1 MASGLEF
8 VGRLNDSLKSSAST
22 YIKSKSAERADAEKV
37 LDSIDKEIN
46 YRERLITRYQNS
58 TTRGKQSFGAYS
70 QLYSQLSKIQSQN
83 QDQIRSDR
91 LKLDNELKALEAK
104 NKTYYEEANKAIG
117 NISSQIA
124 RMKKGQDLPADLVGA
139 VISRLNKDKVS
150 DEGKLVLFAFLANE
164 VEKGQYPQ
172 SDELLNEIKRETAKV
187 VKTGID
193 PIDSADKPDFLD
205 PRKEASIF
213 TPAVTDD
220 FKAKVHNDPVLQNKF
235 LGRVVTQTQ
244 DHSPAL
250 RQLYSLMFE
259 DGTEGLSDVQVAQK
273 VVSSISSSVPNTIG
287 INQQGQVTL
296 IQGADPADTTKA
308 IDLLKRSGIEPGT
321 TIAEAGRALK
331 VQSGREDLSSL
342 TNEIAQLKQRREIAV
357 ENLAKT
363 PRLSTS
369 KLALLDHPILRVP
382 GFREAIGT
390 VSARRITPSVIG
402 AEKTDS
408 DVDVEFKPTDFTDG
422 DIEFGPTDFTAGD
435 GKPGDPDDSVSDI
448 LEAADFSRDPR
459 DINQQLEARAAIR
472 NIDPVQGYD
481 PTSVSLANRDT
492 SVFRQG
498 GADVIG
504 GDVPSRARD
513 LLDFAGGV
521 PVIPAVA
528 TRIEKSLTDA
538 INQSRQAGV
547 DPVAN
552 ERAQAN
558 LANITE
564 DFNRLPEN
572 IRRAFPRRFRD
583 ALENMETKGEN
594 PEQQI
599 VQIENALASLED
611 VALTGQSVGEYIA
624 TVDPN
629 DPDQIEG
636 LGNLLEFVD
645 NPEALGDRAS
655 VLVGFEQPRPYR
667 GTMGY
672 VGLSDPGTPILGGI
686 GMRLRNNLESQ
697 NDPTA
702 ANTVRN
708 LIGRAQK
715 LSAENYFYDPPG
727 TYGTNQF
734 FNILE
739 EQSKEPVPTRQDE
752 PPNIDFKQTADQIKI
767 DQPDQI
773 ESPPAVNQ
781 IEVDSPNV
789 VEIEGEPVDLSP
801 SMTPV
806 NKPQAPPV
814 DTKGQDFTAIRN
826 LTPEQIKVVNTTL
839 DFADKNPGK
848 ADAALGSLS
857 NALEIPIEDLKNFR
871 NDSPTPMGNPAS
883 PKMTDDEIK
892 SSLMRSI
899 NTLAEGAE
907 DFPRTPTERNI
918 DTLAQGADDKMPTLG
933 EASTMI
939 TVDPL
944 PSKTINRPYFT
955 EPRDHPILD
964 DARGHKG
971 IDIAAKEGDPIQL
984 IASGTVSS
992 VKRDPMGSAGI
1003 KVEVDH
1009 PNGMRTKYFHGSGIP
1024 DDIQVGQ
1031 QLDAGTT
1038 IMFAGSSGVYTSGP
1052 KKGQPSSTG
1061 PHLHFEVGE
1070 VKDGQFIAMDPED
1083 VFPEIFGEYKRKR
1096 EDQGNPSDE
1105 DVLMQYM

>member
-1 MASGLEF
+1 
-8 VGRLNDSLKSSAST
+8 
-22 YIKSKSAERADAEKV
+22 
-37 LDSIDKEIN
+37 
-46 YRERLITRYQNS
+46 
-58 TTRGKQSFGAYS
+58 
-70 QLYSQLSKIQSQN
+70 
-83 QDQIRSDR
+83 
-91 LKLDNELKALEAK
+91 
-104 NKTYYEEANKAIG
+104 
-117 NISSQIA
+117 
-124 RMKKGQDLPADLVGA
+124 
-139 VISRLNKDKVS
+139 
-150 DEGKLVLFAFLANE
+150 
-164 VEKGQYPQ
+164 
-172 SDELLNEIKRETAKV
+172 
-187 VKTGID
+187 
-193 PIDSADKPDFLD
+193 
-205 PRKEASIF
+205 
-213 TPAVTDD
+213 
-220 FKAKVHNDPVLQNKF
+220 
-235 LGRVVTQTQ
+235 
-244 DHSPAL
+244 
-250 RQLYSLMFE
+250 
-259 DGTEGLSDVQVAQK
+259 
-273 VVSSISSSVPNTIG
+273 
-287 INQQGQVTL
+287 
-296 IQGADPADTTKA
+296 
-308 IDLLKRSGIEPGT
+308 
-321 TIAEAGRALK
+321 
-331 VQSGREDLSSL
+331 
-342 TNEIAQLKQRREIAV
+342 
-357 ENLAKT
+357 
-363 PRLSTS
+363 
-369 KLALLDHPILRVP
+369 
-382 GFREAIGT
+382 
-390 VSARRITPSVIG
+390 VIG

-408 DVDVEFKPTDFTDG
+408 AG
-422 DIEFGPTDFTAGD
+422 DIEFGPTDFTDDGEPARLMSEALESTSGLTAGESSD
-435 GKPGDPDDSVSDI
+435 IDFKPGTGV
-448 LEAADFSRDPR
+448 DFTTID
-459 DINQQLEARAAIR
+459 EARAASE
-472 NIDPVQGYD
+472 NIDQVQGYD

-655 VLVGFEQPRPYR
+655 VLVGFEQPRPERDSR
-667 GTMGY
+667 GY
-672 VGLSDPGTPILGGI
+672 FGLSAPGTPILGGV
-686 GMRLRNNLESQ
+686 GQDLRNALDRKYPTLSAYQNRVES
-697 NDPTA
+697 
-702 ANTVRN
+702 
-708 LIGRAQK
+708 LIRRAQK
-715 LSAENYFYDPPG
+715 LSAENDFYDPPG
-727 TYGTNQF
+727 TYGTNRF
-734 FNILE
+734 LNILE
-739 EQSKEPVPTRQDE
+739 SQSKEPVPTRQDE
-752 PPNIDFKQTADQIKI
+752 PPNIDFKQT
-767 DQPDQI
+767 PDQI
-773 ESPPAVNQ
+773 EVYEA
-781 IEVDSPNV
+781 
-789 VEIEGEPVDLSP
+789 PVK
-801 SMTPV
+801 TPD
-806 NKPQAPPV
+806 PPPV
-814 DTKGQDFTAIRN
+814 ATAETPDPLPVATAETPDPPPVATAETPDPPPVATAEPETQFRSLASLDSDQRDAFDRTLGAVLSQANQLIPGTTSRKGANARFQTQIFNRLDRLGQEFNIDPVEMNQFKSQAAGEKTEDTTK
-826 LTPEQIKVVNTTL
+826 
-839 DFADKNPGK
+839 
-848 ADAALGSLS
+848 S
-857 NALEIPIEDLKNFR
+857 ED
-871 NDSPTPMGNPAS
+871 PMGNPAS
-883 PKMTDDEIK
+883 PKMTDDEIQA
-892 SSLMRSI
+892 SLMRSI

-918 DTLAQGADDKMPTLG
+918 DTLAQGVDDKMPTLG

-971 IDIAAKEGDPIQL
+971 IDLAAKEGDPIQL

-1070 VKDGQFIAMDPED
+1070 VKNGQFIAMDPED